1 MKKIPKPTV
10 RRLAIYYRCLERLEQ
25 QGEENISS
33 KSLAQMVH
41 IKDSQV
47 RKDLSYF
54 GSFGRRGIG
63 YNIQKLLSEIQKILG
78 IHKSWKVVIIGAGN
92 IGQAIARFKQM
103 EKHNFQVIGVFD
115 TDRKKIGK
123 QITNNLVVSDMNSLE
138 SFIAQNQAEIAVI
151 ATPAEAAQSVAERLE
166 KAGIRGIICFAP
178 ITLDC
183 NIPVE
188 YVDITVF
195 FKTLVHS
202 VVSQTHNV

>member
-33 KSLAQMVH
+33 KLLAQMVH

-78 IHKSWKVVIIGAGN
+78 IHKSWRVVIIGAGN

-115 TDRKKIGK
+115 TDRRKIGK

-138 SFIAQNQAEIAVI
+138 SFITQNQAEIAVI

-202 VVSQTHNV
+202 VVSQIHNV

>member
-25 QGEENISS
+25 EGEENISS
-33 KSLAQMVH
+33 KLLAQMVH

-78 IHKSWKVVIIGAGN
+78 IHKSWRVVIIGAGN

-115 TDRKKIGK
+115 TDRRKIGK

-151 ATPAEAAQSVAERLE
+151 ATPAEAAQSVARRLE

>member
-1 MKKIPKPTV
+1 MRKIPKPTI

-33 KSLAQMVH
+33 KLLAQMVH

-63 YNIQKLLSEIQKILG
+63 YNIQKLLSEIRKILG
-78 IHKSWKVVIIGAGN
+78 IHKSWRVVIIGAGN
-92 IGQAIARFKQM
+92 IGQAIARFKHM

-115 TDRKKIGK
+115 TDKRKIGK

-138 SFIAQNQAEIAVI
+138 SFIVHNQAEIAVI

>member
-1 MKKIPKPTV
+1 MRKIPKPTV

-33 KSLAQMVH
+33 KLLAQMVH

-78 IHKSWKVVIIGAGN
+78 IHKSWRVVIIGAGN

-115 TDRKKIGK
+115 TDRRKIGK

-151 ATPAEAAQSVAERLE
+151 ATPAEVAQSVAERLE

>member
-10 RRLAIYYRCLERLEQ
+10 RRLAIYYRCLERLGQ

-33 KSLAQMVH
+33 KLLAQMVH
-41 IKDSQV
+41 IKDCQV

-78 IHKSWKVVIIGAGN
+78 IHKSWRVVIIGAGN

-115 TDRKKIGK
+115 TDRRKIGK
-123 QITNNLVVSDMNSLE
+123 QITNNLVVSDMKSLE

-183 NIPVE
+183 TIPVE

-195 FKTLVHS
+195 FKTLVH
-202 VVSQTHNV
+202 

>member
-63 YNIQKLLSEIQKILG
+63 YNIQKLLNEIQKILG

-92 IGQAIARFKQM
+92 IGQAIARFKQI
-103 EKHNFQVIGVFD
+103 EKHNFHIIGIFD
-115 TDRKKIGK
+115 TDKRKIGK
-123 QITNNLVVSDMNSLE
+123 QITHELEISDMNSLE
-138 SFIAQNQAEIAVI
+138 SFIIQNQVEIAVI
-151 ATPAEAAQSVAERLE
+151 ATPAEAAQSVAQQLE
-166 KAGIRGIICFAP
+166 KAGIKGIICFAP
-178 ITLDC
+178 VTLDC

-202 VVSQTHNV
+202 VVSQTHNI

>member
-1 MKKIPKPTV
+1 MSKIPKPTV

-25 QGEENISS
+25 QGEDSISS
-33 KSLAQMVH
+33 KALAQMVH

-63 YNIQKLLSEIQKILG
+63 YDIRRLLGEIQKILG
-78 IHKSWKVVIIGAGN
+78 IHKRWNVIIIGAGN
-92 IGQAIARFKQM
+92 IGQAIARFKQI
-103 EKHNFQVIGVFD
+103 EKHNFQIVGVFD
-115 TDRKKIGK
+115 TDHRKIGK
-123 QITNNLVVSDMNSLE
+123 QITPGLVISDMSSLE
-138 SFIAQNQAEIAVI
+138 EFIRQNQAEIAVI
-151 ATPAEAAQSVAERLE
+151 ATPAEAAQSVADRLE
-166 KAGIRGIICFAP
+166 KSGIKGIICFAP
-178 ITLDC
+178 ITLNC

-202 VVSQTHNV
+202 VVSQNYNI

>member
-54 GSFGRRGIG
+54 GNFGRRGIG
-63 YNIQKLLSEIQKILG
+63 YNIQKLLNEIRKILG
-78 IHKSWKVVIIGAGN
+78 IHKKWKVVIIGAGN
-92 IGQAIARFKQM
+92 IGQAIARFKQI
-103 EKHNFQVIGVFD
+103 EKHNFQIVGIFD
-115 TDRKKIGK
+115 TDKRKVGK
-123 QITNNLVVSDMNSLE
+123 QITHDLVISDMNSLE
-138 SFIAQNQAEIAVI
+138 EFITQNQAEIAVI
-151 ATPAEAAQSVAERLE
+151 ATPAEAAQSVTQRLE

-178 ITLDC
+178 VTLEC

-202 VVSQTHNV
+202 VVSQEYNI